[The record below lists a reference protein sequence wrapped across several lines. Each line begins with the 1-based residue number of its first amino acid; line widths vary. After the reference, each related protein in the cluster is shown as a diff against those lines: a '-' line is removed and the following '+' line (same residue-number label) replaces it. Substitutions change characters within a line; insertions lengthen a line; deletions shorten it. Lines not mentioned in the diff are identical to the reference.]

1 IGRGLFGDD
10 RAAAWLAGS
19 GAHADLSP
27 LAAGSGAFALGLNFL
42 GHAVGWPFPREGAGA
57 LTHALVQRLA
67 ALGGQVRCR
76 APVSEIELIGGRV
89 AAVRLADGELIR
101 TSAVVATTSP
111 TALLEL
117 LPDGRLPGRV
127 ERRLRHWRYGLGTL
141 KLDYALSGPVPWLS
155 PEARRAGVVHIGGR
169 LEEIASSLE
178 QASHGRLPEHP
189 ALVVGQQ
196 SLHDASRAP
205 RGAHT
210 LYVYARV
217 PQRIDLGDAAVAA
230 TVEQQ

>member
-1 IGRGLFGDD
+1 FPRGG
-10 RAAAWLAGS
+10 AGS
-19 GAHADLSP
+19 LTQALVRRLKAVGGEVRCSAP
-27 LAAGSGAFALGLNFL
+27 VEEIEVAAGRLSG
-42 GHAVGWPFPREGAGA
+42 
-57 LTHALVQRLA
+57 
-67 ALGGQVRCR
+67 
-76 APVSEIELIGGRV
+76 
-89 AAVRLADGELIR
+89 VRLTDGESIA
-101 TSAVVATTSP
+101 TSSVIATTSP
-111 TALLEL
+111 AALLEL
-117 LPDGRLPGRV
+117 LPPDTLPGRV

-205 RGAHT
+205 PGAH
-210 LYVYARV
+210 
-217 PQRIDLGDAAVAA
+217 
-230 TVEQQ
+230 